1 MRLLIT
7 TQVLDKDDAG
17 YFGFFHAWV
26 LEFARHCEQVIVVC
40 LKEGAHDLPHNVRVY
55 SLGKPYFAK
64 ASQGAG
70 VRLLNRFKYAARFVR
85 LAWHLRGEYDAVFV
99 HMNPEYAV
107 LMGPL
112 WRLWGK
118 RVVLW
123 YLHRSVDLKLRLAVL
138 FVTNVVSAS
147 KESFKLATKK
157 LVIVGHG
164 IDPMFA
170 PVSKVPSEILRI
182 IYWGRLSPSKCVDKT
197 LAAVKKLVER
207 GVAVHFSIIG
217 STARPS
223 DETYVEEL
231 KKTAAQLPEGA
242 VHFVGGVPHRDVPGY
257 LADADVCVNISTTES
272 MDKTVLEAM
281 AAGVPVVASNVSFK
295 AILGPLGLYAEDT
308 SPEALAKLIQRA
320 AGVDTTPLIDY
331 VHQNH
336 SLPALIPRILK
347 VLQKQR

>member
-7 TQVLDKDDAG
+7 TQVLDRDDAG

-26 LEFARHCEQVIVVC
+26 LEFAKHCEQVIVIC
-40 LKEGAHDLPHNVRVY
+40 LKEGTYDLPHNVRVY

-70 VRLLNRFKYAARFVR
+70 VRLLNRFKYAVRFLG
-85 LAWHLRGEYDAVFV
+85 LAWRLRREYDSVFV

-123 YLHRSVDLKLRLAVL
+123 YLHRSVDIKLRIAVL
-138 FVTNVVSAS
+138 FINNVVSAS
-147 KESFKLATKK
+147 TESFRLATKK

-164 IDPMFA
+164 IDPMFV
-170 PVSKVPSEILRI
+170 PVAKVPSDILRVM
-182 IYWGRLSPSKCVDKT
+182 YWGRLSPSKCVDKI
-197 LAAVKKLVER
+197 LAAVKVLVEKNTP
-207 GVAVHFSIIG
+207 VQFTIIG
-217 STARPS
+217 AVARPS
-223 DETYVEEL
+223 DELYVGEL
-231 KKTAAQLPEGA
+231 KRMGMALPQGL
-242 VHFVGGVPHRDVPGY
+242 VQFVGGVPHRQIPKY
-257 LADADVCVNISTTES
+257 LAEADVCVNISTTES

-295 AILGPLGLYAEDT
+295 AILGPLGLYAEDI

-320 AGVDTTPLIDY
+320 AGVDTTPLIEY
-331 VHQNH
+331 VRQNH
-336 SLPALIPRILK
+336 SLPALIPRILGVFK
-347 VLQKQR
+347 N